1 MTAGA
6 DPSDD
11 VADGTV
17 NDVADGTV
25 NDVADGT
32 VNDVELAALVPT
44 ADAFDVRAFA
54 ADRGCHVVHSGEP
67 DYSQAARVGA
77 TAATVAVLVPDP
89 DGPSALAILDALR
102 ERTTL
107 PVVLYADAVAT
118 DDLAA
123 FLDAEATD
131 YVRKH
136 PDGSELVL
144 EKRLRA
150 AAEHAT
156 LVESHGLLER
166 AVDQADVG
174 ITIADARTDDEP
186 LIYVNEGFTRL
197 TGYPVEES
205 VGRNCRFLQGEDTD
219 PETVATLRAA
229 IENEEAASV
238 DIRNYREDG
247 TPFWNHLDISPVF
260 DEDGELTHYFGFQR
274 DVTERKRLQA
284 ELHEQNERLSD
295 FASVLSHDLRNPLAV
310 AQGRLDAV
318 DDPNVAAAEE
328 ALSRMDS
335 LITDVLA
342 LAREGDVVEATE
354 RVSLGEVATYAWS
367 MVETD
372 GLVLDVP
379 EGVVVHADRER
390 LVSVFE
396 NLFRNTVEH
405 GSTGSRTR
413 SGNTVEHA
421 NGASTVTVS
430 ATEDGFVVADDG
442 PGIPEGERDSVF
454 DRGHTTD
461 PDGTGFGLAIV
472 AAIVDAHE
480 WTVEVTESA
489 DGGAEFAFHGVD
501 VERSG

>member
-6 DPSDD
+6 DPSD
-11 VADGTV
+11 GTP
-17 NDVADGTV
+17 DETV
-25 NDVADGT
+25 G
-32 VNDVELAALVPT
+32 DVEIAALAPT
-44 ADAFDVRAFA
+44 TDVFDVRAFA
-54 ADRGCHVVHSGEP
+54 AEHGCNVVHAGEP

-77 TAATVAVLVPDP
+77 TAATVIVLVPDP
-89 DGPSALAILDALR
+89 EGPSALAVLDALR

-107 PVVLYADAVAT
+107 PVVLYADTVAA
-118 DDLAA
+118 DELAA

-136 PDGSELVL
+136 PEGSELVL
-144 EKRLRA
+144 AKRLRA

-174 ITIADARTDDEP
+174 ITIADTRTDDEP
-186 LIYVNEGFTRL
+186 LIYVNEGFERM
-197 TGYPVEES
+197 TGYPVEEA

-229 IENEEAASV
+229 IENAEPASV
-238 DIRNYREDG
+238 DIRNYRKDG
-247 TPFWNHLDISPVF
+247 TPFWNHLDISPVV
-260 DEDGELTHYFGFQR
+260 DDDGELTHYFGFQR
-274 DVTERKRLQA
+274 DVTERKRLQD
-284 ELHEQNERLSD
+284 ELHEQNERLED

-318 DDPNVAAAEE
+318 DDADAAAVEE
-328 ALSRMDS
+328 ALARMDS

-342 LAREGDVVEATE
+342 LAREGEVVEATE

-367 MVETD
+367 MVETEA
-372 GLVLDVP
+372 LVLDVP
-379 EGVVVHADRER
+379 EDVVVHADRER

-421 NGASTVTVS
+421 DGASTVTV
-430 ATEDGFVVADDG
+430 APTEDGFVVADDG
-442 PGIPEGERDSVF
+442 PGIPAGERDSAF

-472 AAIVDAHE
+472 AAIADAHD
-480 WTVEVTESA
+480 WTVSVGESA
-489 DGGAEFAFHGVD
+489 DGGAAFAFHGVE
-501 VERSG
+501 VERSP